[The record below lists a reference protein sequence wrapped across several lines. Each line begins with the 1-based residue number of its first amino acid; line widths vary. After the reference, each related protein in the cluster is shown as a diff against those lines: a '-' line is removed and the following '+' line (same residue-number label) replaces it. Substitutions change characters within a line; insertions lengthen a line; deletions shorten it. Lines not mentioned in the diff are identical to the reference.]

1 MATDVMKAAPGVSL
15 EQQPKVYGLLPMVLF
30 AVSAMITLDTVATS
44 AAIGVQGLTFF
55 ILGALL
61 FYIPYGFVTA
71 ELGSA
76 WPEEGGIYVWIREAY
91 GERVGAVSA
100 WLYWINVAYW
110 APAVFVIFAGTLSVA
125 FWGGMSRTWEE
136 IIVIALI
143 WVVVGIGILPMAW
156 SKWVNSTSAVVKV

>member
-1 MATDVMKAAPGVSL
+1 MATDAMKAAPGVSL
-15 EQQPKVYGLLPMVLF
+15 EQQPKTYGLLPMVLF

-55 ILGALL
+55 ILGALF

-91 GERVGAVSA
+91 GDRAGGVAA
-100 WLYWINVAYW
+100 WFYWVNVAYW
-110 APAVFVIFAGTLSVA
+110 GRPSSSSSPARSAPRCG
-125 FWGGMSRTWEE
+125 RR
-136 IIVIALI
+136 
-143 WVVVGIGILPMAW
+143 
-156 SKWVNSTSAVVKV
+156 